1 MITRA
6 PGRHRMTRQH
16 SRSMGPKGLKYAHAT
31 GHDLPITEVA
41 AEARVEGDGVGTA
54 GHPPAGQ
61 LGMDVEAFPTL
72 GFILCAMAILTGIS
86 LLFTAAAAAFLAAL
100 VPWG

>member
-6 PGRHRMTRQH
+6 PGRHRMTRKH

-31 GHDLPITEVA
+31 RQDLPITEVA
-41 AEARVEGDGVGTA
+41 AEARMEGDGVGA
-54 GHPPAGQ
+54 ACDPPAGQ
-61 LGMDVEAFPTL
+61 LGVDVEEFPTL
-72 GFILCAMAILTGIS
+72 GFILCALAILTGVS
-86 LLFTAAAAAFLAAL
+86 LLLTAAAAAFLAAV